1 MPLREECEKA
11 FADLF
16 KIVDRDNSGEIS
28 LFEYLVA
35 QKKIHSMTLPKK
47 RWMFK
52 DMDKDEDGK
61 ISAREWHEAMRA
73 IADDARARGPL
84 RRAKSSSPQLSVGK
98 KPLLGAKSGKAA
110 NSTAWRLWRRGSV

>member
-16 KIVDRDNSGEIS
+16 KIVDRDNNGEIS

-35 QKKIHSMTLPKK
+35 QKKIHSMTVPKK

-61 ISAREWHEAMRA
+61 ISTREWHEAMHA
-73 IADDARARGPL
+73 IADEVGEEDLLACIVRAWPDHPL
-84 RRAKSSSPQLSVGK
+84 ALSAEHDECGNPIFFAILRAMWDED
-98 KPLLGAKSGKAA
+98 
-110 NSTAWRLWRRGSV
+110 T

>member
-16 KIVDRDNSGEIS
+16 KIVDRDKNGEIS

-52 DMDKDEDGK
+52 DMDKDKDGK
-61 ISAREWHEAMRA
+61 ISFREWHEAMHA
-73 IADDARARGPL
+73 IADE
-84 RRAKSSSPQLSVGK
+84 VG
-98 KPLLGAKSGKAA
+98 
-110 NSTAWRLWRRGSV
+110 